1 MFVEKL
7 EKIDPEIQRTRNERD
22 LQEYF
27 LKKKTMELK
36 SSKEIKDKIYYYKY
50 VERLKVRH
58 IPCKVNY
65 SKRQVYRYLE
75 EIEESL
81 MMAQNGTKVM

>member
-1 MFVEKL
+1 
-7 EKIDPEIQRTRNERD
+7 RTRNERD

-27 LKKKTMELK
+27 LKKKAIELK
-36 SSKEIKDKIYYYKY
+36 NSKEIKDKIYYYKY

-65 SKRQVYRYLE
+65 SRSRTYELLK
-75 EIEESL
+75 EIEETL
-81 MMAQNGTKVM
+81 NIGQNRTKVM